1 MADYAKPNS
10 TAGWDVGVRQ
20 TVPADRKTVWAFLTG
35 EGLPLW
41 LGKTKALTLQ
51 KGAAY
56 ETDDDIS
63 GRVLSVQPGVGLRV
77 VWQPGEWSHASTLQL
92 TLKDSPEGTVIS
104 FNQEK
109 LTSRDERKMM
119 LGRWK
124 GVVQDIEKALKR
136 KTK

>member
-10 TAGWDVGVRQ
+10 TAGWDVGVRHA
-20 TVPADRKTVWAFLTG
+20 VAADRKTVWTFLTG

-77 VWQPGEWSHASTLQL
+77 VWQPGEWNHASTLQL
-92 TLKDSPEGTVIS
+92 TLKDSAEGTVVS

-124 GVVQDIEKALKR
+124 GVVQDIEKALAR